1 MKKYNG
7 PGTYIEE
14 HGDPRHMSRRQL
26 IAQGFLGSLS
36 SVVAPSALSL
46 LFSKRAYACVHLQ
59 IKVIFQ

>member
-26 IAQGFLGSLS
+26 IAQGFLGGLS
-36 SVVAPSALSL
+36 SVVGAFGTIVAVLKTSVRL
-46 LFSKRAYACVHLQ
+46 
-59 IKVIFQ
+59 